1 MNVRQG
7 FKRIYIIGVVAAQLA
22 LVIWPLLTIGMTA
35 PTEEMR
41 ARAMQIATMEFLL
54 LLVAAAIVWVII
66 DWIWRGFSEPG
77 A

>member
-7 FKRIYIIGVVAAQLA
+7 FKRIYIIGVVAAE
-22 LVIWPLLTIGMTA
+22 LVLVVHPLLSFISKA
-35 PTEEMR
+35 SYDRRVEAYR
-41 ARAMQIATMEFLL
+41 LATMEFLML
-54 LLVAAAIVWVII
+54 LFAAAVVWVII